1 MVDRTPIF
9 VEVDG
14 LDRPTGLSE
23 FVSGIDVVSQEL
35 GGTGATSVSGVVI
48 GLGSSI
54 LLDELASGVTIQAQQ
69 ATGLVYDSG
78 TRTITPETGLTTV
91 DITGKTFITSSI
103 ESKLITTNTFT
114 SDNVTA
120 SAFAFTCPTITGASV
135 SATAVSGLTFNG
147 VPYPAPFAYM
157 QMDSDGTSTNASA
170 LVGAGATVSDITS
183 NSDDITWNDT
193 QKQFHVSAA
202 GTYECLGTI
211 TFEGGATLVL
221 ITINK
226 NDVPV
231 LSVTPRVH
239 STVDPVERTVRAIFT
254 AVAGNYINIAHDSQ
268 SSNTVKPITGSTI
281 SLKRLK

>member
-14 LDRPTGLSE
+14 LDRPTGLAE
-23 FVSGIDVVSQEL
+23 FVSGTDVISQEV
-35 GGTGATSVSGVVI
+35 GGTGASSVSGVVI

-54 LLDELASGVTIQAQQ
+54 LIDELASGVSGAAQQ
-69 ATGLVYDSG
+69 ATGLIFNPTTG
-78 TRTITPETGLTTV
+78 AITPEVGMTDI
-91 DITGKTFITSSI
+91 DITGKEF
-103 ESKLITTNTFT
+103 ITTNLTVKATDFT
-114 SDNVTA
+114 VNGTQ
-120 SAFAFTCPTITGASV
+120 CPIP
-135 SATAVSGLTFNG
+135 L
-147 VPYPAPFAYM
+147 PFAYM

-170 LVGAGATVSDITS
+170 LVGAGATVSNITS
-183 NSDDITWNDT
+183 DSDDITWNDT

-254 AVAGNYINIAHDSQ
+254 AAAGNYINIAHDSQ